1 LYEVSVFFVIKYA
14 GDGLCLV
21 EQWLFMLWRP
31 NVKVRGVGR
40 SNIEC
45 GVKTAILDSVCIV
58 KQVSFRIRPFHVT
71 KMGQVDFLVAPF
83 IFGFSACGT
92 AKPWTHWLLLIYTLD
107 VVLVDIIFVF
117 LLAPTQVALHVIF
130 HSFQ

>member
-1 LYEVSVFFVIKYA
+1 MSTGARWTRGVEAEVGTLIPCRRKELDHRGSFSLHCLALAIHGPSFIIAYAGFELYEVSVFFVIKYA

-58 KQVSFRIRPFHVT
+58 KQVSF
-71 KMGQVDFLVAPF
+71 
-83 IFGFSACGT
+83 
-92 AKPWTHWLLLIYTLD
+92 
-107 VVLVDIIFVF
+107 
-117 LLAPTQVALHVIF
+117 
-130 HSFQ
+130 